1 MIDLL
6 FGGLWMK
13 NNRKLFG
20 IIVLMV
26 VAAAFV
32 CGCTSTQTEV
42 TPTPT
47 EVSTPLVTATA
58 TEPVIMG
65 EWILWREG
73 AGQTLGP
80 LGDFQAFSPSVD
92 SEQFM
97 NLKIQVISSDPIV
110 VMFFN
115 DTELR
120 NFENKMWTN
129 QGSYTPISTYNDVVS
144 SVLEESSDEYLNI
157 VLYNPSQ
164 STASVTD
171 ATIWYMV

>member
-1 MIDLL
+1 
-6 FGGLWMK
+6 MK
-13 NNRKLFG
+13 KNYKIFG
-20 IIVLMV
+20 IIILMLVL
-26 VAAAFV
+26 AAFV

-47 EVSTPLVTATA
+47 PTEVSTPMVPATA
-58 TEPVIMG
+58 TEPEITG

-80 LGDFQAFSPSVD
+80 LGDYQAFTPNVD

-97 NLKIQVISSDPIV
+97 DLRIQVVSSDPIT

-115 DTELR
+115 DSELK
-120 NFENKMWTN
+120 NFRNKMATN

-144 SVLEESSDEYLNI
+144 RVLEESSDEHLNI
-157 VLYNPSQ
+157 VLYNPGQ
-164 STASVTD
+164 NTASVTD
-171 ATIWYMV
+171 ATIWYMI